1 MKPNTKIQ
9 DVWMLSRSRARWRI
23 SCSRHEVWTRGSS
36 AGLHGRHWLTTGQQ
50 QGKLL
55 PHQLTCRLLRVCH
68 GHCPDKSYTSMC
80 LVWRTLTVLFVR
92 IGKWCGL
99 PLFSLWVKDDEQ
111 KILNMEKSHCFNYNW
126 LQVYHTCQY
135 WKINKSC
142 LTSCSC
148 TICNCVTCSSTYME
162 LSLFSPTFQYFTV
175 ECVWKGRQCSQ
186 ITFIWTP
193 I

>member
-1 MKPNTKIQ
+1 MKSNTKIQ

-55 PHQLTCRLLRVCH
+55 PDQLTCRLLRVCH

-80 LVWRTLTVLFVR
+80 LVWRTLTVFFVR

-99 PLFSLWVKDDEQ
+99 PLFSLWVKDMMN
-111 KILNMEKSHCFNYNW
+111 KKFS
-126 LQVYHTCQY
+126 T
-135 WKINKSC
+135 WKNLIV
-142 LTSCSC
+142 LI
-148 TICNCVTCSSTYME
+148 TIDYR
-162 LSLFSPTFQYFTV
+162 Y
-175 ECVWKGRQCSQ
+175 
-186 ITFIWTP
+186 ITLANIGK
-193 I
+193 